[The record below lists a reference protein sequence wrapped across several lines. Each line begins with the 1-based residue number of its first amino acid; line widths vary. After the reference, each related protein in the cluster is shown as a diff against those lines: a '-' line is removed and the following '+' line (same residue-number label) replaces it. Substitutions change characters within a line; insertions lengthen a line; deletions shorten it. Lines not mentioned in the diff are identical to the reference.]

1 MQEMSEEEQQL
12 RGEFDITFLLMRML
26 SAAVGAVAEKAPPS
40 KRAEMS
46 AWLYK
51 ELAASCQEKARMAD
65 EDAKGGHAGG

>member
-40 KRAEMS
+40 KRAEI
-46 AWLYK
+46 AVRLV
-51 ELAASCQEKARMAD
+51 C
-65 EDAKGGHAGG
+65 